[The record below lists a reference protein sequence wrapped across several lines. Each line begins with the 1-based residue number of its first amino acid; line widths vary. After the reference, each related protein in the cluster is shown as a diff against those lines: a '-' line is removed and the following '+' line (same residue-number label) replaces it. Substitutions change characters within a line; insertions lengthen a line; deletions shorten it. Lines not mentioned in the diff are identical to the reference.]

1 VRAASTL
8 TYSSPMRRINLD
20 RLRRRFI
27 ARFRR
32 IEMNTAPGDAAF
44 LRILVESSRAK
55 RGLEIGTANGYGAIH
70 LGMAF
75 ERNGGKLTSI
85 DVDSTMIATARR
97 NIEKVG
103 LQDTAQFIEGP
114 ALDIIPTLKGK
125 FDFVFLDAVKQD
137 YLAYL
142 RAIEPKLK
150 PGALVVADNV
160 IQFAEPMRDFLEY
173 VTTSPRY
180 HTVTLRAS
188 MDKNDGMTVSY
199 RL

>member
-1 VRAASTL
+1 MMPTAKTEQ
-8 TYSSPMRRINLD
+8 
-20 RLRRRFI
+20 LRRRFI
-27 ARFRR
+27 ERFHR

-55 RGLEIGTANGYGAIH
+55 RGLEIGTATGYGAIH

-75 ERNGGKLTSI
+75 ERNRGKLVCI
-85 DVDSTMIATARR
+85 DVDPKMIKTAHN
-97 NIEKVG
+97 NIEKVK
-103 LQDTAQFIEGP
+103 LHDTVRFVEGR
-114 ALDIIPTLKGK
+114 ALDVIPTLKGK
-125 FDFVFLDAVKQD
+125 FDFVFIDAVKED

-160 IQFAEPMRDFLEY
+160 IQFAKRMRDFLQY
-173 VTTSPRY
+173 VSSDPNY
-180 HTVTLRAS
+180 HTVTVRAS

>member
-1 VRAASTL
+1 MAPTALDQVRK
-8 TYSSPMRRINLD
+8 
-20 RLRRRFI
+20 RFI

-32 IEMNTAPGDAAF
+32 IEMNTSPGDAAF

-55 RGLEIGTANGYGAIH
+55 RGLEIGTANGFGAIH

-75 ERNGGKLTSI
+75 ERNGGKLLSI
-85 DVDSTMIATARR
+85 DVDPKMIATARR
-97 NIEKVG
+97 NIEKVE
-103 LQDTAQFIEGP
+103 LQDTVQCIEGP
-114 ALDIIPTLKGK
+114 ALDVILTLKGK

-142 RAIEPKLK
+142 RAVEPKLK
-150 PGALVVADNV
+150 SGALVVADNV
-160 IQFAEPMRDFLEY
+160 IQFAERMRDFLECIN
-173 VTTSPRY
+173 SASSY